1 MTSPALEVRRDPTP
15 DAMADPAPLD
25 LAALDAAYVSP
36 TYLRTPLREFLLTTD
51 RGLYWLRAPAG
62 IGKTLFVRGI
72 IARRPGRSPTILE
85 GIDSTISSDI
95 RSIGIHVQ
103 GALTP
108 RALVAALKDAVT
120 AEFGVALAEGSGT
133 EPTQADVLALLGAAR
148 EHVTTTGAKRLLV
161 AIDGLEAVED
171 QDAIAILP
179 AAAAMP
185 PGVVLLLTSRPAADW
200 RQGLFE
206 ATTAQVGSGAM
217 VRDVGYG
224 DEVYTDMLR
233 GYFKNQIRPLMRSRA
248 IAHLT
253 HLLETKA
260 AFERGGRDNRLTNDP
275 VLRDALKDD
284 WKKLTNKHPRYSG
297 IQLPVVPLL
306 AMLDQFD
313 QLWAD
318 LMDRAERRFDGVS
331 SIIGALV
338 AGSLQV
344 EEVAGL
350 PGGPDLLARLGAL
363 RARPTS

>member
-1 MTSPALEVRRDPTP
+1 MTSPALEVRCDPTP
-15 DAMADPAPLD
+15 DLAPLD
-25 LAALDAAYVSP
+25 CAALDAAYVSP

-72 IARRPGRSPTILE
+72 IARRPGRDPAVLE

-95 RSIGIHVQ
+95 KAIGVHVR
-103 GALTP
+103 GPLTP
-108 RALVAALKDAVT
+108 QALVAALKDAVT
-120 AEFGVALAEGSGT
+120 AEFGVVLAEGSDA

-161 AIDGLEAVED
+161 AIDGLEQIGGES
-171 QDAIAILP
+171 AIAVLP

-185 PGVVLLLTSRPAADW
+185 AGVVLLLTSRPAADW
-200 RQGLFE
+200 PQGLFE
-206 ATTAQVGSGAM
+206 ATAAQVGGGA
-217 VRDVGYG
+217 VLRDIGYEDG
-224 DEVYTDMLR
+224 VYTDMLR

-248 IAHLT
+248 VAHLT

-260 AFERGGRDNRLTNDP
+260 SFERGGRDNRLTNDP

-297 IQLPVVPLL
+297 IQLPVVPLAGL
-306 AMLDQFD
+306 LDQFD
-313 QLWAD
+313 QLWVD
-318 LMDRAERRFDGVS
+318 LIDRADRRFDDLS
-331 SIIGALV
+331 AMIRALS

-350 PGGPDLLARLGAL
+350 PKGADLRARLGTA
-363 RARPTS
+363 

>member
-1 MTSPALEVRRDPTP
+1 MTSPALEVRCDPTP
-15 DAMADPAPLD
+15 DVTADPAPLD
-25 LAALDAAYVSP
+25 FAALDAAYVSP

-72 IARRPGRSPTILE
+72 IARRPGRSPGVLE

-95 RSIGIHVQ
+95 RAIGIHVQ

-120 AEFGVALAEGSGT
+120 AEFGVALAEGSGV
-133 EPTQADVLALLGAAR
+133 EPTQTDILALLGAAR
-148 EHVTTTGAKRLLV
+148 DHVTTTGAKRLLV
-161 AIDGLEAVED
+161 AIDGLEEIGD
-171 QDAIAILP
+171 RDTIAILP
-179 AAAAMP
+179 AAAALP

-200 RQGLFE
+200 PQGLFE
-206 ATTAQVGSGAM
+206 ATTTQVGGGVA
-217 VRDVGYG
+217 REIGY
-224 DEVYTDMLR
+224 DDTVYTDMLH

-275 VLRDALKDD
+275 MLRDALKDD
-284 WKKLTNKHPRYSG
+284 WKKLTNKYPRYSG
-297 IQLPVVPLL
+297 IQLPVVPLVE
-306 AMLDQFD
+306 MLDQFD
-313 QLWAD
+313 QLWVD
-318 LMDRAERRFDGVS
+318 LIDRADRRFDGVS
-331 SIIGALV
+331 AILRAL
-338 AGSLQV
+338 AGGSLQV

-350 PGGPDLLARLGAL
+350 PQGPDLRARLGTL
-363 RARPTS
+363 